1 VRIAELLSKGKPFL
15 SLEFFPPKDR
25 AEWPAFFATVERLKV
40 LNPLFASVTYGA
52 GGSTQS
58 DTLEIVARLAREYGL
73 ETMAHLT
80 CVGADTAKL
89 TTFLDQLVAVGVHNV
104 LALRG
109 DLPQDVSP
117 EIFACLP
124 LQNASDLVA
133 FIRATHPEIGVG
145 VAGYPETHPEAASP
159 DTDLSY
165 LKLKIDQGG
174 DFIVTQLFFDNQYY
188 FDFVRKARALGIT
201 KPIIPGILP
210 VVSLKVIQRIVAL
223 CGAAIPTPLLRK
235 FEAADQRG
243 GAAAV
248 ETVGVTF
255 ARKQV
260 QELLAAGAPG
270 VHLYTLNR
278 ADAVLNLARDLL
290 PATC

>member
-1 VRIAELLSKGKPFL
+1 MRIAELLSQDTPFI

-25 AEWPAFFATVERLKV
+25 AEWPAFFATVERLKI

-52 GGSTQS
+52 GGSTQG
-58 DTLEIVARLAREYGL
+58 DTLEIVSRLAQEYGL

-80 CVGADTAKL
+80 CIGADAATLA
-89 TTFLDQLVAVGVHNV
+89 TFLDQLVKAGVHNV

-109 DLPQDVSP
+109 DLPQDAPP
-117 EIFACLP
+117 EVCACRTF
-124 LQNASDLVA
+124 QNASDLVA
-133 FIRATHPEIGVG
+133 FIRHAHPEIGVG
-145 VAGYPETHPEAASP
+145 VAGYPETHPEARSP
-159 DTDLSY
+159 ETDLGY

-174 DFIVTQLFFDNQYY
+174 DFIVTQLFFDNQHY
-188 FDFVRKARALGIT
+188 FDFVRKARELGIK

-210 VVSLKVIQRIVAL
+210 VVSLKVIQRIVSL
-223 CGAAIPTPLLRK
+223 CGAAIPPAFLREL
-235 FEAADQRG
+235 EAADQRG

-248 ETVGVTF
+248 QEVGVAY
-255 ARKQV
+255 ARKQA

-278 ADAVLNLARDLL
+278 ADAILTLAQGLL
-290 PATC
+290 A